1 MDAGTAL
8 SVFFGAALAIFSIV
22 LVGYSFVRGRG
33 IDRVAAEND
42 QTVSDDPALGD
53 IFDAISTLE
62 LEFQLGRL
70 PEDEFQAQFQAYRK
84 QAATVLRDQLE
95 VGRGD
100 PAWLLEQEIL
110 LARNAHGSAIGKTVS
125 CPDCSAVVPSNTAN
139 CPHCGAEVVSR
150 S

>member
-8 SVFFGAALAIFSIV
+8 SVFFGAALAVFSIF

-33 IDRVAAEND
+33 IDSVAAETD
-42 QTVSDDPALGD
+42 LTGSDDPALRD

-70 PEDEFQAQFQAYRK
+70 PDEEFQAQFQAYRK
-84 QAATVLRDQLE
+84 QAATVLKTQME
-95 VGRGD
+95 AGEGD

-110 LARNAHGSAIGKTVS
+110 LARDAIGETVS
-125 CPDCSAVVPSNTAN
+125 SPDCCAAVPNNTAN
-139 CPHCGAEVVSR
+139 CPHCGAEMVPQP
-150 S
+150 